1 MSEQRQHLMIGLT
14 VFLGMLA
21 AIAPLSTD
29 MYLPGLP
36 AMMADFGVVPSM
48 IQLTLT
54 ASMAGMA
61 GAVLL
66 RLAGQII
73 AGPVSDDAGR
83 RKPLF
88 LGMAVFSLSSVACI
102 FSPTIWLL
110 LVSRFIQGFAGG
122 AGIVIA
128 RAIARD
134 VCRGTALTRL
144 FSMLMLV
151 NGIAPILA
159 PVIGGQIL
167 RFSSWRGIFWL
178 LVIIGLALAVCAL
191 FMPET
196 LPIRK
201 RIHGGPLAGVR
212 SFGKLFRD
220 TYFMGHCVMQCF
232 AFAAFFGYISASSFV
247 FQNIYD
253 VTPQTFSLIFGING
267 IGLMISGGLTG
278 RLAGRI
284 PDWKMLR
291 FVLLVAAVGSMALL
305 TGFFL
310 HWSVY
315 AILVILF
322 FTVATLASLST
333 SSFSMAM
340 QAQGKNA
347 GSAAALIGFF
357 SMISGAVMAP
367 VVGIAGSYTA
377 IPMGIVMVIGEAG
390 ALVSFYLF
398 IYPSHKNRRDTKD
411 VIQ

>member
-1 MSEQRQHLMIGLT
+1 M
-14 VFLGMLA
+14 
-21 AIAPLSTD
+21 
-29 MYLPGLP
+29 
-36 AMMADFGVVPSM
+36 
-48 IQLTLT
+48 
-54 ASMAGMA
+54 
-61 GAVLL
+61 
-66 RLAGQII
+66 
-73 AGPVSDDAGR
+73 
-83 RKPLF
+83 
-88 LGMAVFSLSSVACI
+88 
-102 FSPTIWLL
+102 
-110 LVSRFIQGFAGG
+110 
-122 AGIVIA
+122 
-128 RAIARD
+128 
-134 VCRGTALTRL
+134 
-144 FSMLMLV
+144 
-151 NGIAPILA
+151 
-159 PVIGGQIL
+159 
-167 RFSSWRGIFWL
+167 
-178 LVIIGLALAVCAL
+178 
-191 FMPET
+191 
-196 LPIRK
+196 
-201 RIHGGPLAGVR
+201 
-212 SFGKLFRD
+212 
-220 TYFMGHCVMQCF
+220 
-232 AFAAFFGYISASSFV
+232 
-247 FQNIYD
+247 
-253 VTPQTFSLIFGING
+253 TPQTFSLIFGING

-291 FVLLVAAVGSMALL
+291 FVLLVAVVGSMALL

-377 IPMGIVMVIGEAG
+377 IPMGIVMAIGEIG